1 MAKVVPLAHILVL
14 VDGTESS
21 DRAADVAIELAC
33 SLGARLTAMA
43 VVDTDTLHQL
53 LSVNILVD
61 AEMGEFE
68 KELEASASRHLANVC
83 DRGRA
88 RKMAVE
94 EVLATGASEA
104 VVLREAQ
111 SRHAGMI
118 VLGGFHS
125 SRVGR
130 DLLARQRQQ
139 ILDRAA
145 CPVLVVK

>member
-1 MAKVVPLAHILVL
+1 MTKTVPLTHILTL

-21 DRAADVAIELAC
+21 FRAADVAIELAR
-33 SLGARLTAMA
+33 SLDARLTAMA

-53 LSVNILVD
+53 LSVKILVD

-68 KELEASASRHLANVC
+68 KELEVSARRHLSHVC

-88 RKMAVE
+88 HEMTVE

-104 VVLREAQ
+104 AVLHEAQ
-111 SRHAGMI
+111 ARGINMI

-125 SRVGR
+125 SRVNR

-139 ILDRAA
+139 ILDRAT